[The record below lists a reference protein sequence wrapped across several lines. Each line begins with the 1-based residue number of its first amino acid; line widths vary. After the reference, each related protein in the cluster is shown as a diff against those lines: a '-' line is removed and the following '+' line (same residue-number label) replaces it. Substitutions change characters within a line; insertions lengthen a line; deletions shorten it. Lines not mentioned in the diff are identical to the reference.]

1 MLRYIVFRS
10 QKQNARICEELKSNY
25 EAIPRIKIIKKTM
38 KPGFIYI
45 LTNKN
50 NTTLYVGVTSHIVQ
64 RINQHKDKIFPESF
78 SAKYNL
84 NKLVYYEAFQE
95 IGDAI
100 GREKQIKGGS
110 RQKKLD
116 LINSKNPEWKDL
128 YDEIVENYSNLNFP
142 F

>member
-1 MLRYIVFRS
+1 
-10 QKQNARICEELKSNY
+10 
-25 EAIPRIKIIKKTM
+25 M

-116 LINSKNPEWKDL
+116 LINS
-128 YDEIVENYSNLNFP
+128 VLNKKIRRN
-142 F
+142 